1 MTKLTINSLNHFI
14 YNYKNSESTRSLK
27 QMEFEDD
34 NEQAGDVDNIEDML
48 DDLGLG

>member
-1 MTKLTINSLNHFI
+1 
-14 YNYKNSESTRSLK
+14 
-27 QMEFEDD
+27 MEFEDD